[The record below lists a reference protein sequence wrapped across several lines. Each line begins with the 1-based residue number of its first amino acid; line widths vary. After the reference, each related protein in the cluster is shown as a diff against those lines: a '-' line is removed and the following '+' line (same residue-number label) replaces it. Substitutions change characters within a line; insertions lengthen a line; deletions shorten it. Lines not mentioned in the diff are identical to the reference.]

1 VVAALAIAAILAI
14 AVLTMAIGGII
25 AAVTG
30 GSAESSTSNNIT
42 PSPIRS

>member
-1 VVAALAIAAILAI
+1 MVAALAIAAILAI
-14 AVLTMAIGGII
+14 AVLTMAIGGI